1 MGRGGQEEP
10 AGKTGI
16 TSDQKRGRECCELW
30 AICHPVTWLK
40 KKNKDICEKKTGN
53 VGAKRKKKERKIY
66 TKTVFPPS
74 PSIYTNLQRNVR
86 QLKH

>member
-40 KKNKDICEKKTGN
+40 KKTRTYAKKNPAMLEQNEK
-53 VGAKRKKKERKIY
+53 KKKEKFILRPF
-66 TKTVFPPS
+66 FPPS